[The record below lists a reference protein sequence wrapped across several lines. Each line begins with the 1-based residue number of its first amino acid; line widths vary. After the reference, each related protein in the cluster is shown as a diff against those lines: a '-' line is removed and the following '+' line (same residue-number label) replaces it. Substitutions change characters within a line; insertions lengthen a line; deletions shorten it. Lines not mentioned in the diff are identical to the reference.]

1 VPSITFNFHRNL
13 NNNFI
18 SRATKSDCYA
28 NVTNAYISAIL
39 VNILKCW
46 GHRSA
51 VMALLG
57 CLDHSLSENS
67 VNFKAVIMSWQFMLS
82 RTLHHAHPLF

>member
-39 VNILKCW
+39 VNILKFG

-51 VMALLG
+51 VIG
-57 CLDHSLSENS
+57 T
-67 VNFKAVIMSWQFMLS
+67 FG
-82 RTLHHAHPLF
+82 LFRS